1 MQQLWYT
8 LCTQLCLVQAYLFSF
23 GPHTLCRMGTMSV
36 PKFDAAFVNPST
48 FRTRLLSVY
57 PSVMPPRTVPPIGL
71 GGVASLRKVQ
81 GETVMGTRRGGRG
94 LRGDCCDCSTKFAVF
109 VCVCGVHFVLAAH
122 VVALNCG
129 KLSTQQA
136 GWPHVAC
143 GMWHDDWKDSEA
155 FTSICGI
162 VLFSHFAFRTVHAN
176 LCLILAIKP
185 LGGHTLQRIE
195 SRATRIH

>member
-57 PSVMPPRTVPPIGL
+57 PSMMPPRTVPPIGL

-94 LRGDCCDCSTKFAVF
+94 VDCCDCSTKFAVF
-109 VCVCGVHFVLAAH
+109 VCVCAASILYLLLTLLH
-122 VVALNCG
+122 LIVESCQRSRQDG
-129 KLSTQQA
+129 RM
-136 GWPHVAC
+136 WHVAC
-143 GMWHDDWKDSEA
+143 GMMIGK
-155 FTSICGI
+155 TQRLLR
-162 VLFSHFAFRTVHAN
+162 LFVELCSSVISHFAQFMPIYA
-176 LCLILAIKP
+176 
-185 LGGHTLQRIE
+185 
-195 SRATRIH
+195 